1 MSAAAI
7 AANNRALE
15 AAMARGDSAAM
26 GAMFAPDIAA
36 FPPDGPI
43 VNGRD
48 AVTQLWAS
56 AMKDHGVKGCKLDT
70 ISVEISGD
78 LAIEVA
84 EGTLKIEA
92 AGGKIEDAKIKYIC
106 VWKQIGGKWLLYRDI
121 WNSMPA

>member
-15 AAMARGDSAAM
+15 AAMARGDAAAM

-43 VNGRD
+43 VNGRE

-56 AMKDHGVKGCKLDT
+56 AMKDHGVRGCQLNT
-70 ISVEISGD
+70 LSVEVSGGV
-78 LAIEVA
+78 AIEVA
-84 EGTLKIEA
+84 EGTLTIA
-92 AGGKIEDAKIKYIC
+92 SAGGKTEEAKIKYLC
-106 VWKQIGGKWLLYRDI
+106 VWKQIDGKWLLYRDI
-121 WNSMPA
+121 WNAMPT